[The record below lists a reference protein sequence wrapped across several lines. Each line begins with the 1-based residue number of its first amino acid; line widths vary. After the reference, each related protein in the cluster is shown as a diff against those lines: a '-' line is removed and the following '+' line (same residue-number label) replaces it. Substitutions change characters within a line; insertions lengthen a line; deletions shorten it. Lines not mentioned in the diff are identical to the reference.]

1 MLACEYLPLC
11 SRLEHLRREEAVV
24 GIGYPDWCFRHC
36 FRENIGLC
44 CGVEQGS
51 FNSIYHLVS
60 GVWNTIVFLVQLGI
74 ANCCQWERSN
84 PLTLVAELCALAC
97 QLGLDRVQRPKSGI
111 QGRQGCFLPCQLPWR
126 HPCLM
131 SPIQLLL
138 HNCLGIVSLSSCLG
152 PPVCRS
158 ILRS

>member
-1 MLACEYLPLC
+1 MNYPLLIKLDVTLMAWNLDDVMWPLSDVFA
-11 SRLEHLRREEAVV
+11 SRAPAEES
-24 GIGYPDWCFRHC
+24 GRGGHWMPNWCCRQC

-74 ANCCQWERSN
+74 AICCQWERFN

-97 QLGLDRVQRPKSGI
+97 QFGLDSVQRPKSGI
-111 QGRQGCFLPCQLPWR
+111 QGRQ
-126 HPCLM
+126 
-131 SPIQLLL
+131 
-138 HNCLGIVSLSSCLG
+138 
-152 PPVCRS
+152 
-158 ILRS
+158 